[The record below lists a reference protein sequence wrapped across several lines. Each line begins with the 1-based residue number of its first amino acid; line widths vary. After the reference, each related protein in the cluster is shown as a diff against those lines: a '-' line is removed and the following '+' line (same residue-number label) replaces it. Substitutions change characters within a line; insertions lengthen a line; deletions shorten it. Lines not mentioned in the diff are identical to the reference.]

1 MDFGL
6 HTKTLL
12 VVAGP
17 TAIGKTAF
25 AIELA
30 KRYYTEIVSADS
42 RQFYREMAIGTAKPS
57 LTELSDAKHHF
68 INSHSIFDTFTAGD
82 YEKEALNLLN
92 QLFIEHDLVVLVG
105 GSGLFIK
112 AVCEGFDEF
121 PDIAPAIRNKLNEE
135 FVANGLAPL
144 QERLKQTDP
153 SYFNT
158 VDCNNPQRVIRA
170 LEVIESTGIP
180 YSSFRKANAKE
191 RPFNIIKL
199 GLNLSRE
206 HLYQRINQ
214 RVDNMMTD
222 GLLEEVKQLLPYQ
235 HLNPLN
241 TVGYTELFDFLAG
254 KQTLE
259 EAISLI
265 KQNTRRFAKRQLTWF
280 RKDEQIVWLKAE
292 QPMIDFESWLNN
304 QDIKIV

>member
-1 MDFGL
+1 MDIGL
-6 HTKTLL
+6 PYKTLL
-12 VVAGP
+12 VIAGP

-30 KRYYTEIVSADS
+30 KRYDTEIVSADS
-42 RQFYREMAIGTAKPS
+42 RQFYREMAIGTAKPTIAEQS
-57 LTELSDAKHHF
+57 EAKHHF

-82 YEKEALNLLN
+82 YEKEALALLDHLFTKHNLV
-92 QLFIEHDLVVLVG
+92 IMVG

-121 PDIAPAIRNKLNEE
+121 PEIEPAIRNKLNQDFET
-135 FVANGLAPL
+135 NGLASL
-144 QERLKQTDP
+144 QERLKEADP
-153 SYFNT
+153 SYFEL
-158 VDCNNPQRVIRA
+158 VDISNPQRVIRA

-199 GLNLSRE
+199 GLNLPRE
-206 HLYQRINQ
+206 QLYQRINQ

-222 GLLEEVKQLLPYQ
+222 GLLEEIKQLLPYQ

-241 TVGYTELFDFLAG
+241 TVGYTELFDFMAG
-254 KQTLE
+254 KHTLE

-280 RKDEQIVWLKAE
+280 RKDAEIVWLNAE
-292 QPMIDFESWLNN
+292 QPTIDFENWLNN
-304 QDIKIV
+304 KEIKIV

>member
-1 MDFGL
+1 MDIGL
-6 HTKTLL
+6 PYKTLL
-12 VVAGP
+12 VIAGP

-30 KRYYTEIVSADS
+30 KRYDTEIVSADS
-42 RQFYREMAIGTAKPS
+42 RQFYREMAIGTAKPTIAEQS
-57 LTELSDAKHHF
+57 EAKHHF

-82 YEKEALNLLN
+82 YEKEALALLDHLFTKHNLV
-92 QLFIEHDLVVLVG
+92 IMVG

-121 PDIAPAIRNKLNEE
+121 PEIEPAIRNKLNQDFET
-135 FVANGLAPL
+135 NGLASL
-144 QERLKQTDP
+144 QERLKEADP
-153 SYFNT
+153 SYFEL
-158 VDCNNPQRVIRA
+158 VDISNPQRVIRA

-199 GLNLSRE
+199 GLNLPRE
-206 HLYQRINQ
+206 QLYQRINQ

-241 TVGYTELFDFLAG
+241 TVGYTELFDFMAG
-254 KQTLE
+254 KQTLA
-259 EAISLI
+259 EAVSLI

-280 RKDEQIVWLKAE
+280 RKDEQIVWLNAE
-292 QPMIDFESWLNN
+292 QPMIDFENWLSNKE
-304 QDIKIV
+304 IKIV

>member
-1 MDFGL
+1 MDIGL

-30 KRYYTEIVSADS
+30 KRYHTEIVSADS

-57 LTELSDAKHHF
+57 LAELSEAKHHF
-68 INSHSIFDTFTAGD
+68 INSHSIVDTFTAGD
-82 YEKEALNLLN
+82 YEKEALHLLN
-92 QLFIEHDLVVLVG
+92 QLFAQYNLVVLVG

-135 FVANGLAPL
+135 YAANGLAPL
-144 QERLKQTDP
+144 QERLKQADP

-158 VDCNNPQRVIRA
+158 VDSNNPQRVIRA

-180 YSSFRKANAKE
+180 YSSFRKANAKA

-199 GLNLSRE
+199 GLNLPRE
-206 HLYQRINQ
+206 QLYQRINQ
-214 RVDNMMTD
+214 RVDNMMAE
-222 GLLEEVKQLLPYQ
+222 GLLEEVKQFLPYQ

-280 RKDEQIVWLKAE
+280 RKDAEIVWLNAE
-292 QPMIDFESWLNN
+292 QPMIDFENWLNKEG
-304 QDIKIV
+304 IKIV